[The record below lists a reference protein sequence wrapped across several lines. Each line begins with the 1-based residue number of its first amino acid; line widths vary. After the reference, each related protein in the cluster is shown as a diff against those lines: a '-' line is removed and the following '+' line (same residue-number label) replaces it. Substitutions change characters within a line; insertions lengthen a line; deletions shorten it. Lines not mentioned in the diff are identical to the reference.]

1 MALTSSDA
9 TPPVV
14 RLALSGRLDAV
25 GVAQVELAFMANAN
39 RGERHLLVSL
49 AEVEFIASLGLRML
63 ISTARVV
70 QRRGRRIVLY
80 GARPQVAEVLET
92 VAMDALLPVLVS
104 EAEALAQ
111 LAA

>member
-1 MALTSSDA
+1 MALIVSDA
-9 TPPVV
+9 SPQVV
-14 RLALSGRLDAV
+14 RLSLNGRLDAV
-25 GVAQVELAFMANAN
+25 GVAQIELAFMASAN

-49 AEVEFIASLGLRML
+49 TDVEFIASLGLRML

-70 QRRGRRIVLY
+70 QRRGRRIVLF

-92 VAMDALLPVLVS
+92 VAMDSLLPVLVN
-104 EAEALAQ
+104 EDDALAQ